1 MQNTG
6 IVRRIDEL
14 GRIVI
19 PKELRRSMRLHVGD
33 ELEIAMDGDFMT
45 MKKYSE
51 MEAMRHILEDIA
63 LSLREFTEA
72 EVFICDG
79 NFVTLY
85 EGRDKKRAEGQ
96 MITDELVKVL
106 RNGSYKL
113 KEGLERI
120 PLYEGDEM
128 AWQSQVIS
136 PVINQGDVVGGLV
149 LLTNHNGTSLV
160 GYVNLCVKILS
171 GLCTK

>member
-33 ELEIAMDGDFMT
+33 ELEIAVEGEFMT

-63 LSLREFTEA
+63 TSLREFTEA
-72 EVFICDG
+72 EVFICDS
-79 NFVTLY
+79 NCVTLY
-85 EGRDKKRAEGQ
+85 EGKDKKKAEGQ
-96 MITDELVKVL
+96 IISDELVKVL
-106 RNGSYKL
+106 RAGQYKL
-113 KEGLERI
+113 KEGIERI
-120 PLYEGDEM
+120 SLYEGDEM
-128 AWQSQVIS
+128 LWSSQIIAPVIS
-136 PVINQGDVVGGLV
+136 QGDVVGGLV

>member
-79 NFVTLY
+79 NF
-85 EGRDKKRAEGQ
+85 
-96 MITDELVKVL
+96 
-106 RNGSYKL
+106 
-113 KEGLERI
+113 
-120 PLYEGDEM
+120 
-128 AWQSQVIS
+128 IS
-136 PVINQGDVVGGLV
+136 IW
-149 LLTNHNGTSLV
+149 
-160 GYVNLCVKILS
+160 KA
-171 GLCTK
+171 